1 MAKIVDIAAE
11 IYLNELDQD
20 SETSIA
26 AVAQALR
33 SKIGSLNNLLNKNY
47 YIDATTLEVINA
59 DDGAE
64 IGVDESSIFKK
75 IYLIN
80 YYERLVKK
88 FLGASGTDTI
98 RSLNQDGVIVTFT
111 DKNQIAQTYRNTKK
125 DIQEELKQLVNRYRH
140 NRSVPSQV
148 VGDDALPKNPPL
160 IVNPLN
166 NASTYEGQDFG
177 RRY

>member
-1 MAKIVDIAAE
+1 MAKIVDIASE
-11 IYLNELDQD
+11 IYLNDIDQD
-20 SETSIA
+20 TETSVAAIA
-26 AVAQALR
+26 QNLR
-33 SKIGSLNNLLNKNY
+33 SSIGILNNLLNKNY
-47 YIDATTLEVINA
+47 YVDSSTLEILNS

-64 IGVDESSIFKK
+64 IGIDESSIFKK
-75 IYLIN
+75 MFLIN

-88 FLGASGTDTI
+88 FLGANGADTI
-98 RSLNQDGVIVTFT
+98 RSLNQDGIIVTMT
-111 DKNQIAQTYRNTKK
+111 DKNQIAQTYRNIKK
-125 DIQEELKQLVNRYRH
+125 DSQEELKGLVNRYRH
-140 NRSVPSQV
+140 NRSTPKQV